1 MNSHKN
7 ARGSLL
13 YRRIVYLVIVIC
25 CTSLTY
31 CHSDIM
37 TIRHFLQFH
46 EVVSVVSA
54 SRSASFMSPILL
66 YCLYDHNSHNISFS
80 PIPSTMARSKR
91 PLPTTRGL
99 AYRIVRASHARLAD
113 TNIVFTWKYKC
124 GHLIIN
130 RCSSFEEHWIERIF
144 IQTVASSHFKPDNLA
159 VYEIVLIELY
169 KTEFYME
176 SHKMKGYMNSY
187 KFNRC
192 TKAYKLIRTKV
203 GM

>member
-1 MNSHKN
+1 MFPHTWAKGGVHFFGLGWFRQSNCFILIRDPNSYKTV
-7 ARGSLL
+7 
-13 YRRIVYLVIVIC
+13 RRSYLNRQIVYSVIVIC

-130 RCSSFEEHWIERIF
+130 RCSSFEKYWIDTFF
-144 IQTVASSHFKPDNLA
+144 IKTASDAHFKP
-159 VYEIVLIELY
+159 
-169 KTEFYME
+169 
-176 SHKMKGYMNSY
+176 
-187 KFNRC
+187 
-192 TKAYKLIRTKV
+192 
-203 GM
+203 